1 MPRVRM
7 TVNQFVAVAKRAVQ
21 ELPEEFR
28 SRMKNLVL
36 DVVDEPTAHDLDALE
51 DGAHPEELLGIF
63 EGASLLDEGT
73 IHQPKRI
80 KLFRRNLEA
89 ASVNR
94 EDLVCHIQ
102 ETVVHEIAHHFGM
115 TEEDLEPFERAM
127 ADRRKFLLGEP

>member
-1 MPRVRM
+1 M
-7 TVNQFVAVAKRAVQ
+7 TVNQFVNVAKRAVQ
-21 ELPEEFR
+21 DLPEEFR

-36 DVVDEPTAHDLDALE
+36 DVVDEPTAKDLEALE
-51 DGAHPEELLGIF
+51 DGAFPDELLGIF
-63 EGASLLDEGT
+63 EGASLLDESVV
-73 IHQPKRI
+73 HHPKRI

-115 TEEDLEPFERAM
+115 TEEDLAPFETAM
-127 ADRRKFLLGEP
+127 EERRRRLFGDG